1 MTIQIE
7 VFSILI
13 ITSVLALL
21 FIYFGHK
28 VKQLDPYEKP
38 SGAAGFAVQV
48 VSTLRNVVLGNM
60 GKRGENYAPY
70 VITIFIYILISNM
83 SGLFGLPSPT
93 ANFSVTLSFGLITW
107 FLIQRASIKTN
118 GFGGYLKGFFEPFA
132 PFVIPNIFGLFG
144 PLISMSV
151 RLFGNI
157 IGGGVIMTLLYTFMN
172 YLNGVIFPWLKF
184 NVLGMVVAPVLH
196 AYFDIFSA
204 FLQAFIFISLTSILT
219 SVEFP
224 TEEN

>member
-1 MTIQIE
+1 LTIQVE

-13 ITSVLALL
+13 ISGVLGLAFVYL
-21 FIYFGHK
+21 GNK

-38 SGAAGFAVQV
+38 SGIAGLAVDA

-70 VITIFIYILISNM
+70 ISTIFIFIFISNM
-83 SGLFGLPSPT
+83 SGLLGLPPPT

-107 FLIQRASIKTN
+107 FFIQRASIKSN
-118 GFGGYLKGFFEPFA
+118 GFGGYIKGFFEPIV
-132 PFVIPNIFGLFG
+132 PFVIPNIFGQIA
-144 PLISMSV
+144 PLISLSV

-157 IGGGVIMTLLYTFMN
+157 IGGGVIMSLLYTFLN
-172 YLNGVIFPWLKF
+172 YLNGILLPWLKL
-184 NVLGMVVAPVLH
+184 NVLGIIVAPVLH

-204 FLQAFIFISLTSILT
+204 FLQAFIFISLTAILT
-219 SVEFP
+219 SVEYP
-224 TEEN
+224 EEN